1 MLGMTQKIFNLNDSR
16 IRMNLGFEP
25 YYWWIRSLPTFAAGC
40 IYYDGSVCY
49 DYTFSIISSFLP
61 VCSI

>member
-25 YYWWIRSLPTFAAGC
+25 YYWWIRSLPTFSAGC

-49 DYTFSIISSFLP
+49 DYTYSISSFLP